1 MGRGHVNSAHGRPR
15 RKGLRPQIYE
25 NMKRFLSIIA
35 LVFAVGALSAQEY
48 DSPEY
53 VSLGREL
60 PRSKTLPYPTAEEAQ
75 ALGSGAVASKYLRPV
90 TGWTRTEE
98 EDATVFTSKYVIPF
112 VWLSRQ
118 AILYVDEAS
127 GAYEVL
133 INGQKVGY
141 TANAFTPAEFNITKA
156 SKEDVNTISIRIL
169 KDHWSRRMEDFV
181 ETREPRVGETY
192 VISQPTIRVR
202 DVVHNTDVDLKS
214 EYANVEVGLIVK
226 TESLNPKTARI
237 HYELIAPDT
246 TVVTQGYKD
255 VTLGMRGEDTVKFMA
270 RIPYVLTWC
279 ADMPVRYRLNIKTQ
293 IEGRYAEYQS
303 RMIGFR
309 DIAINEDG
317 DFMINGIK
325 TELFYRDFDPL
336 KVTEKDI
343 IAARVLKYNAL
354 RFKMGAVPQNVYRM
368 CDSLG
373 MYVIA
378 QIPINTSKSGLSRR
392 IGGNP
397 SNDPK
402 WKAAFLD
409 RAETAYRT
417 TCGQAS
423 VIGYVMAE
431 ESSNGINLYETY
443 LRLKALE
450 RKRPILYIE
459 AAGEWNSD

>member
-1 MGRGHVNSAHGRPR
+1 
-15 RKGLRPQIYE
+15 
-25 NMKRFLSIIA
+25 MKRFLSIIA

-98 EDATVFTSKYVIPF
+98 PDATVFTSKYVIPF

-127 GAYEVL
+127 GAYEVI

-141 TANAFTPAEFNITKA
+141 AANAFTPAEFNITKA

-309 DIAINEDG
+309 DIDINEEG

-354 RFKMGAVPQNVYRM
+354 RFKMGAVPQSVYRM

-402 WKAAFLD
+402 WKAAYLD

>member
-1 MGRGHVNSAHGRPR
+1 
-15 RKGLRPQIYE
+15 
-25 NMKRFLSIIA
+25 MKRFLSIIA

-98 EDATVFTSKYVIPF
+98 ADATVFTSKYVIPF

-127 GAYEVL
+127 GAYEVI

-309 DIAINEDG
+309 DIDITEDG

>member
-1 MGRGHVNSAHGRPR
+1 
-15 RKGLRPQIYE
+15 
-25 NMKRFLSIIA
+25 MKRFLSIIA

-90 TGWTRTEE
+90 TSWTRTEE
-98 EDATVFTSKYVIPF
+98 PDATVFTSKYVIPF

-127 GAYEVL
+127 GAYEVI

-141 TANAFTPAEFNITKA
+141 AANAFTPAEFNITKA

-309 DIAINEDG
+309 DIDINEDG

-402 WKAAFLD
+402 WKAAYLD

>member
-1 MGRGHVNSAHGRPR
+1 
-15 RKGLRPQIYE
+15 
-25 NMKRFLSIIA
+25 MKRFLSIIA

-127 GAYEVL
+127 GAYEVI

-141 TANAFTPAEFNITKA
+141 AANAFTPAEFNITKA

-309 DIAINEDG
+309 DIDINEDG

-402 WKAAFLD
+402 WKAAYLD
-409 RAETAYRT
+409 RAETVYRT

>member
-1 MGRGHVNSAHGRPR
+1 
-15 RKGLRPQIYE
+15 
-25 NMKRFLSIIA
+25 MKRFLSIIA

-75 ALGSGAVASKYLRPV
+75 ALGSDAVASKYLRPV

-127 GAYEVL
+127 GAYEVI

-141 TANAFTPAEFNITKA
+141 AANAFTPAEFNITKA

-309 DIAINEDG
+309 DIDINEDG

-402 WKAAFLD
+402 WKAAYLD

>member
-1 MGRGHVNSAHGRPR
+1 
-15 RKGLRPQIYE
+15 
-25 NMKRFLSIIA
+25 MKRFLSIIA

-60 PRSKTLPYPTAEEAQ
+60 PRSKTLPYPTAEEAK

-98 EDATVFTSKYVIPF
+98 PDATVFTSKYVIPF

-127 GAYEVL
+127 GAYEVI

-141 TANAFTPAEFNITKA
+141 AANAFTPAEFNITKA

-309 DIAINEDG
+309 DIDINEEG

-402 WKAAFLD
+402 WKAAYLD

>member
-1 MGRGHVNSAHGRPR
+1 
-15 RKGLRPQIYE
+15 
-25 NMKRFLSIIA
+25 MKRFLSIIA

-98 EDATVFTSKYVIPF
+98 PDATVFTSKYVIPF

-127 GAYEVL
+127 GAYEVI

-141 TANAFTPAEFNITKA
+141 AANAFTPAEFNITKA

-246 TVVTQGYKD
+246 TVVTHGYKD

-309 DIAINEDG
+309 DIDINEEG

-402 WKAAFLD
+402 WKAAYLD

>member
-1 MGRGHVNSAHGRPR
+1 
-15 RKGLRPQIYE
+15 
-25 NMKRFLSIIA
+25 MKRFLSIIA

-98 EDATVFTSKYVIPF
+98 PDATVFTSKYVIPF

-127 GAYEVL
+127 GAYEVI

-141 TANAFTPAEFNITKA
+141 AANAFTPAEFNITKA

-202 DVVHNTDVDLKS
+202 DVVHNSDVDLKS

-309 DIAINEDG
+309 DIDINEDG

-402 WKAAFLD
+402 WKAAYLD

>member
-1 MGRGHVNSAHGRPR
+1 
-15 RKGLRPQIYE
+15 
-25 NMKRFLSIIA
+25 MKRFLSIIA

-98 EDATVFTSKYVIPF
+98 PDATVFTSKYVIPF

-127 GAYEVL
+127 GAYEVI

-141 TANAFTPAEFNITKA
+141 AANAFTPAEFNITKA

-309 DIAINEDG
+309 DIDINEEG

>member
-1 MGRGHVNSAHGRPR
+1 
-15 RKGLRPQIYE
+15 
-25 NMKRFLSIIA
+25 MKRILTIIA
-35 LVFAVGALSAQEY
+35 LVFATCSTLSAQEEY
-48 DSPEY
+48 ASPEY

-60 PRSKTLPYPTAEEAQ
+60 PRSKTVPYPTAEEAQ
-75 ALGSGAVASKYLRPV
+75 SLGSGAVASKYLRPI

-98 EDATVFTSKYVIPF
+98 ADATVFTSKYVIPF
-112 VWLSRQ
+112 MWLSRQ

-127 GAYEVL
+127 GAYEVI
-133 INGQKVGY
+133 INGKKVGY
-141 TANAFTPAEFNITKA
+141 SANAYTPAEFNVTKA

-169 KDHWSRRMEDFV
+169 KDHWSRRLEDFV
-181 ETREPRVGETY
+181 KTREPRVGETY
-192 VISQPTIRVR
+192 VVSQPTIRVR
-202 DVVHNTDVDLKS
+202 DVVHNTDVDLNS

-255 VTLGMRGEDTVKFMA
+255 VTLGMRGEDTVKFMT

-309 DIAINEDG
+309 DVAVNEEG

-336 KVTEKDI
+336 KVTDKDI

-354 RFKMGAVPQNVYRM
+354 RFEMGAVPQNVYRM

-378 QIPINTSKSGLSRR
+378 QIPINTSSSGLSRR
-392 IGGNP
+392 VGGNP
-397 SNDPK
+397 SNDPE

-450 RKRPILYIE
+450 HKRPIIYLE

>member
-1 MGRGHVNSAHGRPR
+1 
-15 RKGLRPQIYE
+15 
-25 NMKRFLSIIA
+25 MKRFLSIIA

-98 EDATVFTSKYVIPF
+98 ADATVFTSKYVIPF

-127 GAYEVL
+127 GAYEVI

-141 TANAFTPAEFNITKA
+141 AANAFTPAEFNITKA

-309 DIAINEDG
+309 DIDINEEG

-402 WKAAFLD
+402 WKAAYLD

>member
-1 MGRGHVNSAHGRPR
+1 
-15 RKGLRPQIYE
+15 
-25 NMKRFLSIIA
+25 MKRFLSIIA

-127 GAYEVL
+127 GAYEVI

-141 TANAFTPAEFNITKA
+141 AANAFTPAEFNITKA

-309 DIAINEDG
+309 DIDINEEG

-373 MYVIA
+373 MYAHRRGRRKRKIHNPERHA
-378 QIPINTSKSGLSRR
+378 QLPRR

-402 WKAAFLD
+402 WKAAYLD

>member
-1 MGRGHVNSAHGRPR
+1 
-15 RKGLRPQIYE
+15 
-25 NMKRFLSIIA
+25 MKRFLSIIA

-98 EDATVFTSKYVIPF
+98 PDATVFTSKYVIPF

-127 GAYEVL
+127 GAYEVI

-141 TANAFTPAEFNITKA
+141 AANAFTPAEFNITKA

-255 VTLGMRGEDTVKFMA
+255 VTLGMRGEDTVKFIA

-309 DIAINEDG
+309 DIDINEEG

-402 WKAAFLD
+402 WKAAYLD

>member
-1 MGRGHVNSAHGRPR
+1 
-15 RKGLRPQIYE
+15 
-25 NMKRFLSIIA
+25 MKRFLSITA

-98 EDATVFTSKYVIPF
+98 PDATVFTSKYVIPF

-118 AILYVDEAS
+118 AILYVGEAS
-127 GAYEVL
+127 GAYEVI

-141 TANAFTPAEFNITKA
+141 AANAFTPAEFNITKA

-309 DIAINEDG
+309 DIDINEDG

-325 TELFYRDFDPL
+325 TELFYRDYDPL

-402 WKAAFLD
+402 WKAAYLD

>member
-1 MGRGHVNSAHGRPR
+1 
-15 RKGLRPQIYE
+15 
-25 NMKRFLSIIA
+25 MKRFLSIIA

-98 EDATVFTSKYVIPF
+98 PDATVFTSKYVIPF

-127 GAYEVL
+127 GAYEVI

-141 TANAFTPAEFNITKA
+141 AANAFTPAEFNITKA

-255 VTLGMRGEDTVKFMA
+255 VTLGMRDEDTVKFMA

-309 DIAINEDG
+309 DIDINEDG

>member
-1 MGRGHVNSAHGRPR
+1 
-15 RKGLRPQIYE
+15 
-25 NMKRFLSIIA
+25 MKRFLSIIA

-98 EDATVFTSKYVIPF
+98 PDATVFTSKYVIPF

-127 GAYEVL
+127 GAYEVI

-141 TANAFTPAEFNITKA
+141 AANAFTPAEFNITKA

-309 DIAINEDG
+309 DIDINEEG

-336 KVTEKDI
+336 KVAEKDI

-402 WKAAFLD
+402 WKAAYLD

>member
-1 MGRGHVNSAHGRPR
+1 
-15 RKGLRPQIYE
+15 
-25 NMKRFLSIIA
+25 MKRFLSIIA

-98 EDATVFTSKYVIPF
+98 PDATVFTSKYVIPF

-127 GAYEVL
+127 GAYEVI

-141 TANAFTPAEFNITKA
+141 AANAFTPAEFNITKA

-202 DVVHNTDVDLKS
+202 DVMHNTDVDLKS

-309 DIAINEDG
+309 DIDINEEG

-402 WKAAFLD
+402 WKAAYLD

-443 LRLKALE
+443 LRMKALE

>member
-1 MGRGHVNSAHGRPR
+1 
-15 RKGLRPQIYE
+15 
-25 NMKRFLSIIA
+25 MKRFLSIIA

-98 EDATVFTSKYVIPF
+98 PDATVFTSKYVIPF

-127 GAYEVL
+127 GAYEVI

-141 TANAFTPAEFNITKA
+141 AANAFTPAEFNITKA

-192 VISQPTIRVR
+192 VISQPTIHVR

-309 DIAINEDG
+309 DIDINEEG

-402 WKAAFLD
+402 WKAAYLD

>member
-1 MGRGHVNSAHGRPR
+1 
-15 RKGLRPQIYE
+15 
-25 NMKRFLSIIA
+25 MKRFLSIIA

-98 EDATVFTSKYVIPF
+98 PDATVFTSKYVIPF

-127 GAYEVL
+127 GAYEVI

-141 TANAFTPAEFNITKA
+141 AANAFTPAEFNITKA

-181 ETREPRVGETY
+181 ETREPRLGETY

-309 DIAINEDG
+309 DIDINEEG

-402 WKAAFLD
+402 WKAAYLD

>member
-1 MGRGHVNSAHGRPR
+1 
-15 RKGLRPQIYE
+15 
-25 NMKRFLSIIA
+25 MKRFLSIIA

-48 DSPEY
+48 DSPKY

-98 EDATVFTSKYVIPF
+98 PDATVFTSKYVIPF

-127 GAYEVL
+127 GAYEVI

-141 TANAFTPAEFNITKA
+141 AANAFTPAEFNITKA

-309 DIAINEDG
+309 DIDINEDG

-402 WKAAFLD
+402 WKAAYLD

>member
-1 MGRGHVNSAHGRPR
+1 
-15 RKGLRPQIYE
+15 
-25 NMKRFLSIIA
+25 MKRFLSIIA

-90 TGWTRTEE
+90 TDWTRTDEP
-98 EDATVFTSKYVIPF
+98 DATVFTSKYVIPF

-127 GAYEVL
+127 GAYEVI

-141 TANAFTPAEFNITKA
+141 AANAFTPAEFNITKA

-309 DIAINEDG
+309 DIDINEEG

-402 WKAAFLD
+402 WKAAYLD

>member
-1 MGRGHVNSAHGRPR
+1 
-15 RKGLRPQIYE
+15 
-25 NMKRFLSIIA
+25 MKRFLSIIA

-98 EDATVFTSKYVIPF
+98 PDATVFTSKYVIPF

-127 GAYEVL
+127 GAYEVI

-141 TANAFTPAEFNITKA
+141 AANAFTPAEFNITKA

-202 DVVHNTDVDLKS
+202 DVVHNTDVDLKN

-309 DIAINEDG
+309 DIDINEEG

-402 WKAAFLD
+402 WKAAYLD

>member
-1 MGRGHVNSAHGRPR
+1 
-15 RKGLRPQIYE
+15 
-25 NMKRFLSIIA
+25 MKRFLSIIA

-75 ALGSGAVASKYLRPV
+75 TLGSGAVASKYLRPV

-98 EDATVFTSKYVIPF
+98 PDATVFTSKYVIPF

-127 GAYEVL
+127 GAYEVI

-141 TANAFTPAEFNITKA
+141 AANAFTPAEFNITKA

-309 DIAINEDG
+309 DIDINEEG

-402 WKAAFLD
+402 WKAAYLD

>member
-1 MGRGHVNSAHGRPR
+1 
-15 RKGLRPQIYE
+15 
-25 NMKRFLSIIA
+25 MKRFLSIIA

-98 EDATVFTSKYVIPF
+98 PDATVFTSKYVIPF

-127 GAYEVL
+127 GAYEVI

-141 TANAFTPAEFNITKA
+141 AANAFTPAEFNITKA

-309 DIAINEDG
+309 DIDINEEG
-317 DFMINGIK
+317 DFMINCIK

-402 WKAAFLD
+402 WKAAYLD

>member
-1 MGRGHVNSAHGRPR
+1 
-15 RKGLRPQIYE
+15 
-25 NMKRFLSIIA
+25 MKRFLSIIA

-98 EDATVFTSKYVIPF
+98 PDATVFTSKYVIPF

-127 GAYEVL
+127 GAYEVI

-141 TANAFTPAEFNITKA
+141 AANTFTPAEFNITKA

-309 DIAINEDG
+309 DIDINEDG

-402 WKAAFLD
+402 WKAAYLD

>member
-1 MGRGHVNSAHGRPR
+1 
-15 RKGLRPQIYE
+15 
-25 NMKRFLSIIA
+25 MKRFLSIIA

-98 EDATVFTSKYVIPF
+98 PDATVFTSKYVIPF

-127 GAYEVL
+127 GAYEVI

-141 TANAFTPAEFNITKA
+141 AANAFTPAEFNITKA

-214 EYANVEVGLIVK
+214 EYANVEVGRIVK

-309 DIAINEDG
+309 DIDINEEG

-402 WKAAFLD
+402 WKAAYLD

>member
-1 MGRGHVNSAHGRPR
+1 
-15 RKGLRPQIYE
+15 
-25 NMKRFLSIIA
+25 MKRFLSIIA

-98 EDATVFTSKYVIPF
+98 PDATVFTSKYVIPF

-127 GAYEVL
+127 GAYEVI

-141 TANAFTPAEFNITKA
+141 AANAFTPTEFNITKA

-309 DIAINEDG
+309 DIDINEEG

-402 WKAAFLD
+402 WKAAYLD

>member
-1 MGRGHVNSAHGRPR
+1 
-15 RKGLRPQIYE
+15 
-25 NMKRFLSIIA
+25 MKRFLSIIA

-127 GAYEVL
+127 GAYEVI

-141 TANAFTPAEFNITKA
+141 AANAFTPAEFNITKA

-309 DIAINEDG
+309 DIDINEDG

-402 WKAAFLD
+402 WKAAYLD

>member
-1 MGRGHVNSAHGRPR
+1 
-15 RKGLRPQIYE
+15 
-25 NMKRFLSIIA
+25 MKRFLSIIA

-98 EDATVFTSKYVIPF
+98 PDATVFTSKYVIPF

-127 GAYEVL
+127 GAYEVI

-141 TANAFTPAEFNITKA
+141 AANAFTPAEFNITKA

-270 RIPYVLTWC
+270 HIPYVLTWC

-309 DIAINEDG
+309 DIDINEEG

-402 WKAAFLD
+402 WKAAYLD